1 MVATVAAVIAV
12 RESTMADID
21 EEIGDTALALAEFG
35 GPSDGAA
42 LRRAIETNEL
52 TSRLL
57 AALPSGDRTSLL
69 GFAADAAT
77 TPRQRLSLL
86 QLYVSEL
93 QAQALLSGVAPTP
106 IRAPAPVPA
115 RLRGALGALS
125 ASLRA
130 GPVAQGEAPAAT
142 LRRLEAAARALQSAA
157 APPATAASPAPA
169 VAPPPTAGGTPLIAA
184 DALGAAQLEALD
196 RVNQALREE
205 YAMRRQMLLKRL
217 DVLADSFS
225 WSERAKEQ
233 RGEMEAALAA
243 RRAALPPPSAIEPRD
258 AFGATAELLELQR
271 AAALSEGASVKK
283 VRIGKVPDRG
293 GRADETFF
301 RRESFSQQAAGERRG
316 GGGGGGRGR
325 GGGRGKHGGRGKQR
339 DTH

>member
-1 MVATVAAVIAV
+1 MRQARRSADAQSCEKCECEASCSIRSEAKVLAARDSA
-12 RESTMADID
+12 MADLD
-21 EEIGDTALALAEFG
+21 DMELADTAAALHPFG
-35 GPSDGAA
+35 GPDAA
-42 LRRAIETNEL
+42 DLLRRACESNEL
-52 TSRLL
+52 AKRLE
-57 AALPSGDRTSLL
+57 AALPSGDRTALQQSRF
-69 GFAADAAT
+69 GVDAAT

-86 QLYVSEL
+86 QLYTSQL
-93 QAQALLSGVAPTP
+93 QAECLLSGVAPTP

-130 GPVAQGEAPAAT
+130 GPVAQGEAPADT

-157 APPATAASPAPA
+157 APPAAPP
-169 VAPPPTAGGTPLIAA
+169 APPPPTTTAGGTPLIAA

-205 YAMRRQMLLKRL
+205 YAMRREMLLKRL

-243 RRAALPPPSAIEPRD
+243 RRASLPPPSTIEPRD

-293 GRADETFF
+293 GRADELV
-301 RRESFSQQAAGERRG
+301 EL
-316 GGGGGGRGR
+316 
-325 GGGRGKHGGRGKQR
+325 
-339 DTH
+339 

>member
-1 MVATVAAVIAV
+1 MGDLD
-12 RESTMADID
+12 ADELAD
-21 EEIGDTALALAEFG
+21 LALALSPFG
-35 GPSDGAA
+35 GPSDAA
-42 LRRAIETNEL
+42 SLRRACESDEL
-52 TSRLL
+52 AQRLIS
-57 AALPSGDRTSLL
+57 ALPSGDRTALL
-69 GFAADAAT
+69 GFGVDAAT

-86 QLYVSEL
+86 GELLSEL
-93 QAQALLSGVAPTP
+93 QAECLLSGVAPTP

-130 GPVAQGEAPAAT
+130 GPVAQGEAPADT

-157 APPATAASPAPA
+157 APPAAAASPAPA
-169 VAPPPTAGGTPLIAA
+169 AAPLPPATGTPLIAA
-184 DALGAAQLEALD
+184 DALGAAQLEALN

-205 YAMRRQMLLKRL
+205 YAMRREMLLKRL

-243 RRAALPPPSAIEPRD
+243 RRAALPPPSTIEPRD
-258 AFGATAELLELQR
+258 AFGATADLLELQR

-301 RRESFSQQAAGERRG
+301 RRESFPQQAAGERRG
-316 GGGGGGRGR
+316 GGGGGG
-325 GGGRGKHGGRGKQR
+325 GGGGKRAAAASRESGALAI
-339 DTH
+339 